1 MATLKQIQFKRSKTA
16 GARPAASVLA
26 EGELAINLK
35 DRTIFTKDDTGNI
48 IDLSISA
55 GGSISGNITQ
65 TGDYLQNGTYNL
77 NGNQF
82 VYAGKYIE
90 FLPKTAGN
98 GAWAN
103 QHKNKAPIFT
113 DLSST
118 TSVSEYHPLI
128 KQRYKDGTFSVG
140 TLVNEGSFKIHYIN
154 ETGDSKYWTFNRNG
168 SFIVD
173 NGNIEARAGNI
184 SASGN
189 INSATG
195 FVSAPRV
202 NTKNINLSSKTFI
215 TNNDAGYD
223 IVSLPTWVYNP
234 PADGSDNTTNGLNY
248 LRKLRASS
256 ASSIFHE
263 IADCRKGKPQE
274 ISWWTGVGPSSFQWA
289 FDNSGRITAGK
300 SISVGLP
307 DNGTNGRYPLES
319 AISIGIAIG
328 DNDTGI
334 KWVRDGVIDLM
345 ANGISTATILN
356 NGINSTKKLMVGYS
370 RDSGS
375 TWVFPNNNQAMF
387 TARTDVDGN
396 NNGDGQ
402 THIGYSSNSKMYHYF
417 RGTGRMSV
425 SMGDG
430 LLVEPGILDIKTGS
444 NSLNLRADGTVASTQ
459 EVKLNNGLFFNS
471 SSYNAGIKF
480 GASSINGTKTIQW
493 NAGTR
498 PGQNKSYVTMKAW
511 GNAFEDNTNK
521 KRETVFE
528 LGDGQG
534 WHFYS
539 QRVAPAA
546 GSTVGS
552 VEFAMA
558 GSLLTSGSITTRSS
572 LNADNGLSVNG
583 QAKFGGTAD
592 ALRIWNAEYGAIFRR
607 SEASLHIIP
616 TPKDAGESGGISN
629 LRPLS
634 ISLNNG
640 MVQMRH
646 SVTLGDDGRGGN
658 MITVDNDSKLVV
670 VTSNSRISP
679 NFRMQIGHSSYIDV
693 ECTNSVR
700 PAGAGSFA
708 SQNNEDVRAPLY
720 MNIDRG
726 DNSTYIPILK
736 QRYVQGNSCYSLG
749 TLING
754 GDFRLHYHEGGDG
767 SSTGAVIK
775 DISWEFKRNGD
786 FYSPGRLRTANVYI
800 GTDGNITGGSGN
812 FANLNTTLNRKVN
825 VGGWAGSSGGGWYKF
840 ATVTIPQGTGTV
852 TFKISGG
859 AGFNF
864 KSYSQASIAE
874 IVLRTGNNNP
884 KGINAVLWNRSD
896 LSFNQIATMNT
907 SGDTY
912 DVYVFC
918 DGYTNALVV
927 EYSCSENSS
936 VTVVGLNGGIQ
947 SAVDA
952 LPEGH
957 VVGKTVRLLNNIGG
971 TFAAGE
977 SDVVTRGEYVADNQK
992 GMRIKSNGN
1001 NIGSN
1006 AALIR
1011 NDGGSFYILVTDK
1024 NTTEKPDAA
1033 NGDWNGL
1040 RPFYINMTDGRV
1052 SMGHGLNI
1060 TGGGLNVTGGN
1071 TSLGN
1076 ISSRLVS
1083 YARAPS
1089 RWGDTSDAM
1098 KSKITFMADHGDLS
1112 NSGSYYPI
1120 VGAYSNYGSAGYRQT
1135 FEFGWVGSGTTAGWR
1150 DGIIRIRGDNANGQQ
1165 ARWRFTM
1172 DGILDCPGKVQ
1183 MPQTSAFGVNT
1194 TNGWGGNSI
1203 AIGDSDTGFRQVGD
1217 GLLEAWANNVKVVRF
1232 TSSEVYSEK
1241 NVNAPNVYIRSD
1253 VRLKSNFKPIE
1264 NALERVE
1271 QLDGLIYDK
1280 AEYIGGEPAQT
1291 EAGII
1296 AQTLQ
1301 DVLPEAVRE
1310 SEDSKGNKILT
1321 VSSQAQIALLVEAV
1335 KTLSARV
1342 KELESKLM

>member
-1 MATLKQIQFKRSKTA
+1 MATLKQIQFKRSKIA

-35 DRTIFTKDDTGNI
+35 DRTIFTKDDSGNI

-55 GGSISGNITQ
+55 GGNISGNITQ

-103 QHKNKAPIFT
+103 QHLNKAPIFT

-154 ETGDSKYWTFNRNG
+154 ESGTSKYWTFRRDGGFVVDTG
-168 SFIVD
+168 SLTVTD
-173 NGNIEARAGNI
+173 GNI

-195 FVSAPRV
+195 VVSAPQI
-202 NTKNINLSSKTFI
+202 NTKTIVFDTKAF
-215 TNNDAGYD
+215 GQYD
-223 IVSLPTWVYNP
+223 SQSLVQYVYP
-234 PADGSDNTTNGLNY
+234 GTGETNGINY
-248 LRKLRASS
+248 LRKFRAKSGGTIYHELAS
-256 ASSIFHE
+256 AQT
-263 IADCRKGKPQE
+263 GKSDE
-274 ISWWTGVGPSSFQWA
+274 LSWWTGNTAVNKQMGLRNDGSLVLRRSLAIGTITTDENINNYGSTGAMGECYIVIGDAATGVSYKRSGVYDLVANGLSIASITPDSFRSTRKA
-289 FDNSGRITAGK
+289 LFGRSEDQGGTWIM
-300 SISVGLP
+300 P
-307 DNGTNGRYPLES
+307 GTNAAFLS
-319 AISIGIAIG
+319 VQ
-328 DNDTGI
+328 T
-334 KWVRDGVIDLM
+334 
-345 ANGISTATILN
+345 
-356 NGINSTKKLMVGYS
+356 
-370 RDSGS
+370 
-375 TWVFPNNNQAMF
+375 QADEN
-387 TARTDVDGN
+387 AA
-396 NNGDGQ
+396 GDGQ
-402 THIGYSSNSKMYHYF
+402 THIGYNSGGKMNHYF
-417 RGTGRMSV
+417 RGKGKTNINTQEGMEV
-425 SMGDG
+425 N
-430 LLVEPGILDIKTGS
+430 PGILKIVTGA
-444 NSLNLRADGTVASTQ
+444 NNVMFYADGGITSTKQLSIYNGVYLAANNSTAGLTFAPTTTVD
-459 EVKLNNGLFFNS
+459 
-471 SSYNAGIKF
+471 
-480 GASSINGTKTIQW
+480 GTKQILW
-493 NAGTR
+493 EGGTR
-498 PGQNKSYVTMKAW
+498 AGQNKSYVTVKAW
-511 GNAFEDNTNK
+511 GNSFNASGDRN
-521 KRETVFE
+521 RETVFE
-528 LGDGQG
+528 VADGQG
-534 WHFYS
+534 YYFYAH
-539 QRVAPAA
+539 RKAPTGDETIGRIEAQFA
-546 GSTVGS
+546 GALNAKSINAIENFKVNGLSTLVDTVTMSNGLNLTGGSSITGQVKIGSTV
-552 VEFAMA
+552 
-558 GSLLTSGSITTRSS
+558 
-572 LNADNGLSVNG
+572 N
-583 QAKFGGTAD
+583 
-592 ALRIWNAEYGAIFRR
+592 ALRIWNSRYGAIFRR
-607 SEASLHIIP
+607 SETSLHIIP
-616 TPKDAGESGGISN
+616 TNENEGENGAINN
-629 LRPLS
+629 LRPFS
-634 ISLNNG
+634 IELGTGAVSMNHGVDIGLGKFKVDTSGTTASQRITVNAATDAIVVNAPTQASSNYIQG
-640 MVQMRH
+640 RKAGVAKWY
-646 SVTLGDDGRGGN
+646 VGIGDDGDAVRLHNNVYYHGIGLSAD
-658 MITVDNDSKLVV
+658 TVDITKPLKVGNAKL
-670 VTSNSRISP
+670 
-679 NFRMQIGHSSYIDV
+679 
-693 ECTNSVR
+693 
-700 PAGAGSFA
+700 
-708 SQNNEDVRAPLY
+708 
-720 MNIDRG
+720 
-726 DNSTYIPILK
+726 
-736 QRYVQGNSCYSLG
+736 
-749 TLING
+749 
-754 GDFRLHYHEGGDG
+754 
-767 SSTGAVIK
+767 
-775 DISWEFKRNGD
+775 
-786 FYSPGRLRTANVYI
+786 

-812 FANLNTTLNRKVN
+812 FANLNTTLDRKVN
-825 VGGWAGSSGGGWYKF
+825 VGTWSGSSTAGWYKF

-864 KSYSQASIAE
+864 KSYGQASVAE

-918 DGYTNALVV
+918 AGYTNALVV

-947 SAVDA
+947 PVVDA

-977 SDVVTRGEYVADNQK
+977 SNIVTRGEYVTDNQK

-1011 NDGGSFYILVTDK
+1011 NDGRSFYILATDK
-1024 NTTEKPDAA
+1024 NTEEKPDAA

-1040 RPFYINMTDGRV
+1040 RPFSINMTDGRV
-1052 SMGHGLNI
+1052 GMNHGLNI

-1071 TSLGN
+1071 TNLGN

-1083 YARAPS
+1083 YARAAS
-1089 RWGDTSDAM
+1089 GWGDTSDAM

-1120 VGAYSNYGSAGYRQT
+1120 VGAWSNYGSAGYRQT

-1172 DGILDCPGKVQ
+1172 DGTLDCPGKVLL
-1183 MPQTSAFGVNT
+1183 PQTGAFGVNT
-1194 TNGWGGNSI
+1194 SNGLGGNSI
-1203 AIGDSDTGFRQVGD
+1203 TFGDSDTGIKQNGD
-1217 GLLEAWANNVKVVRF
+1217 GLLDIYANSVQVFRF
-1232 TSSEVYSEK
+1232 QNGDLYSYK
-1241 NVNAPNVYIRSD
+1241 NINAPNVYIRSD
-1253 VRLKSNFKPIE
+1253 IRLKSNFKPIE
-1264 NALERVE
+1264 NALDKVE
-1271 QLDGLIYDK
+1271 KLNGVIYDK
-1280 AEYIGGEPAQT
+1280 AEYIGGEAIET
-1291 EAGII
+1291 EAGIV

-1310 SEDSKGNKILT
+1310 TEDSKGNKILT

-1335 KTLSARV
+1335 KTLSSRV

>member
-35 DRTIFTKDDTGNI
+35 DRTIFTKDDSGNI
-48 IDLSISA
+48 IDLGIAKGGQIDGNVTINGLLRLNGDYVQTGGMTVNGPIGSTDGVTAKVFRSTQGSFYTRATNDTANAHLWFENTNGSERGVLYSKPQSENEGVITMRVRQGTATGAQNSEFHFISTDGGIFQARKLTALTSISTPT
-55 GGSISGNITQ
+55 ISV
-65 TGDYLQNGTYNL
+65 NL
-77 NGNQF
+77 
-82 VYAGKYIE
+82 
-90 FLPKTAGN
+90 
-98 GAWAN
+98 
-103 QHKNKAPIFT
+103 
-113 DLSST
+113 
-118 TSVSEYHPLI
+118 
-128 KQRYKDGTFSVG
+128 
-140 TLVNEGSFKIHYIN
+140 IN
-154 ETGDSKYWTFNRNG
+154 HDSKAFGQYDSQSLVQYVYPG
-168 SFIVD
+168 
-173 NGNIEARAGNI
+173 
-184 SASGN
+184 
-189 INSATG
+189 TG
-195 FVSAPRV
+195 E
-202 NTKNINLSSKTFI
+202 
-215 TNNDAGYD
+215 
-223 IVSLPTWVYNP
+223 
-234 PADGSDNTTNGLNY
+234 TNGVNY
-248 LRKLRASS
+248 LRKVRAKSGGT
-256 ASSIFHE
+256 IYHE
-263 IADCRKGKPQE
+263 ICTAQTGLADE
-274 ISWWTGVGPSSFQWA
+274 MSWWTGNTPLFRLYGIRNDGRMIIRNSLAIGTVTEGYPSSDYGNTGVMGDRYLA
-289 FDNSGRITAGK
+289 LGDTASG
-300 SISVGLP
+300 L
-307 DNGTNGRYPLES
+307 
-319 AISIGIAIG
+319 
-328 DNDTGI
+328 
-334 KWVRDGVIDLM
+334 KWVRTGVIDLM
-345 ANGISTATILN
+345 ANGISAATIIN

-370 RDSGS
+370 RDSGT
-375 TWVFPNNNQAMF
+375 TWDFPNNNQAMF
-387 TARTDVDGN
+387 TARTDIDGN

-402 THIGYSSNSKMYHYF
+402 THIGYNSNSKMYHYF

-430 LLVEPGILDIKTGS
+430 LLIEPGILDIKTGS

-471 SSYNAGIKF
+471 SSSNAGLKF
-480 GASSINGTKTIQW
+480 GASSSINGTKTIQW

-521 KRETVFE
+521 NRETVFE

-607 SEASLHIIP
+607 SETSFYIIP
-616 TPKDAGESGGISN
+616 TLKDAGESGGISN
-629 LRPLS
+629 LRPFTINLANGS
-634 ISLNNG
+634 VMIGNHTQAGKNLLTIDNVSKFVQTDVRLRVNMDSDGIVLNASSQSASNFIQG
-640 MVQMRH
+640 RKAD
-646 SVTLGDDGRGGN
+646 VTKWYLGIGDGGN
-658 MITVDNDSKLVV
+658 VVRMHNYTYSHGIALNSDTVDITKPLK
-670 VTSNSRISP
+670 I
-679 NFRMQIGHSSYIDV
+679 
-693 ECTNSVR
+693 
-700 PAGAGSFA
+700 
-708 SQNNEDVRAPLY
+708 NNIR
-720 MNIDRG
+720 
-726 DNSTYIPILK
+726 
-736 QRYVQGNSCYSLG
+736 
-749 TLING
+749 
-754 GDFRLHYHEGGDG
+754 
-767 SSTGAVIK
+767 
-775 DISWEFKRNGD
+775 
-786 FYSPGRLRTANVYI
+786 I
-800 GTDGNITGGSGN
+800 GTDGNITGGTDN
-812 FANLNTTLNRKVN
+812 FANLNTTLNNKVN
-825 VGGWAGSSGGGWYKF
+825 VGGWSGAATTGWYKF
-840 ATVTIPQGTGTV
+840 ATVNIPQSTGTV
-852 TFKISGG
+852 AFKIYGG
-859 AGFNF
+859 SGFNF
-864 KSYSQASIAE
+864 KSYGQASVTE

-884 KGINAVLWNRSD
+884 KGLNATLWNRTVEAIS
-896 LSFNQIATMNT
+896 QIATVNT
-907 SGDTY
+907 SNDTY
-912 DVYVFC
+912 DVYVYIG
-918 DGYTNALVV
+918 GYSNSLVV
-927 EYSCSENSS
+927 EYSCSGNST
-936 VTVVGLNGGIQ
+936 VTVVGVNGGIQ
-947 SAVDA
+947 PIVET

-957 VVGKTVRLLNNIGG
+957 VVGKTVKLLNNIDGM
-971 TFAAGE
+971 FAAGE
-977 SDVVTRGEYVADNQK
+977 SDIVTRGEFVTNNQK
-992 GMRIKSNGN
+992 GLRIKSRGN
-1001 NIGSN
+1001 DIDSN
-1006 AALIR
+1006 AAIIR
-1011 NDGGSFYILVTDK
+1011 NDGGSFYILATDK
-1024 NTTEKPDAA
+1024 NTSENPDAA
-1033 NGDWNGL
+1033 SGNWNGL
-1040 RPFYINMTDGRV
+1040 RPFSINMTDGRV
-1052 SMGHGLNI
+1052 GMNHGLNI

-1071 TSLGN
+1071 TNLGN

-1083 YARAPS
+1083 YARAAS
-1089 RWGDTSDAM
+1089 GWGDTSDAM

-1150 DGIIRIRGDNANGQQ
+1150 EGIIRIRGDNANGQQ

-1172 DGILDCPGKVQ
+1172 NGVLGCPGKVE
-1183 MPQTSAFGVNT
+1183 MPQTSSFGVNT

-1232 TSSEVYSEK
+1232 TSGEVYSEK

-1280 AEYIGGEPAQT
+1280 AEYIGGEPVQT

-1310 SEDSKGNKILT
+1310 SEDNKGNKILT

>member
-1 MATLKQIQFKRSKTA
+1 MATLKQIQFKRSKIA

-35 DRTIFTKDDTGNI
+35 DRTIFTKDDSGNI

-55 GGSISGNITQ
+55 GGNISGNITQ

-103 QHKNKAPIFT
+103 QHLNKAPIFT

-154 ETGDSKYWTFNRNG
+154 ESGTSKYWTFRRDGGFVVDTG
-168 SFIVD
+168 SLTVTD
-173 NGNIEARAGNI
+173 GNI

-195 FVSAPRV
+195 VVSAPQI
-202 NTKNINLSSKTFI
+202 NTKTIVFDTKAF
-215 TNNDAGYD
+215 GQYD
-223 IVSLPTWVYNP
+223 SQSLVQYVYP
-234 PADGSDNTTNGLNY
+234 GTGETNGINY
-248 LRKLRASS
+248 LRKFRAKSGGTIYHELAS
-256 ASSIFHE
+256 AQT
-263 IADCRKGKPQE
+263 GKSDE
-274 ISWWTGVGPSSFQWA
+274 LSWWTGNTAVNKQMGLRNDGSLVLRRSLAIGTITTDENINNYGSTGAMGECYIVIGDAATGVSYKRSGVYDLVANGLSIASITPDSFRSTRKA
-289 FDNSGRITAGK
+289 LFGRSEDQGGTWIM
-300 SISVGLP
+300 P
-307 DNGTNGRYPLES
+307 GTNAAFLS
-319 AISIGIAIG
+319 VQ
-328 DNDTGI
+328 T
-334 KWVRDGVIDLM
+334 
-345 ANGISTATILN
+345 
-356 NGINSTKKLMVGYS
+356 
-370 RDSGS
+370 
-375 TWVFPNNNQAMF
+375 QADEN
-387 TARTDVDGN
+387 AA
-396 NNGDGQ
+396 GDGQ
-402 THIGYSSNSKMYHYF
+402 THIGYNSGGKMNHYF
-417 RGTGRMSV
+417 RGKGKTNINTQEGMEV
-425 SMGDG
+425 N
-430 LLVEPGILDIKTGS
+430 PGILKIVTGA
-444 NSLNLRADGTVASTQ
+444 NNVMFYADGGITSTKQ
-459 EVKLNNGLFFNS
+459 LSIYNGVYLAANNSTAGLTF
-471 SSYNAGIKF
+471 APTTTID
-480 GASSINGTKTIQW
+480 GTKQILW
-493 NAGTR
+493 EGGTR
-498 PGQNKSYVTMKAW
+498 AGQNKSYVTVKAW
-511 GNAFEDNTNK
+511 GNSFNASGDRN
-521 KRETVFE
+521 RETVFE
-528 LGDGQG
+528 VADGQG
-534 WHFYS
+534 YYFYA
-539 QRVAPAA
+539 QRVAPAS
-546 GSTVGS
+546 GSTTGVIQ
-552 VEFAMA
+552 FRIA
-558 GSLLTSGSITTRSS
+558 GALLTGGGITSSGSIVTESS
-572 LNADNGLSVNG
+572 LVANNGLSVNG

-607 SEASLHIIP
+607 SETNFYIIP
-616 TPKDAGESGGISN
+616 TLQNAGESGGISN
-629 LRPLS
+629 LRPFTINLA
-634 ISLNNG
+634 NG
-640 MVQMRH
+640 SVMMGNHTQAGKNLLTIDNVSKFVQTDVRLRVNMDSDAIVVNASSQAASNFIQGRKAD
-646 SVTLGDDGRGGN
+646 VTKWYLGIGDGGN
-658 MITVDNDSKLVV
+658 VVRMHNYTYSHGIALNSDTVDITKPLKINDI
-670 VTSNSRISP
+670 R
-679 NFRMQIGHSSYIDV
+679 
-693 ECTNSVR
+693 
-700 PAGAGSFA
+700 
-708 SQNNEDVRAPLY
+708 
-720 MNIDRG
+720 
-726 DNSTYIPILK
+726 
-736 QRYVQGNSCYSLG
+736 
-749 TLING
+749 
-754 GDFRLHYHEGGDG
+754 
-767 SSTGAVIK
+767 
-775 DISWEFKRNGD
+775 
-786 FYSPGRLRTANVYI
+786 I
-800 GTDGNITGGSGN
+800 GTDGNITGGTGN
-812 FANLNTTLNRKVN
+812 FANLNTTLNRKTS
-825 VGGWAGSSGGGWYKF
+825 VGGWAGSSVDGWYKF

-864 KSYSQASIAE
+864 KSYGQASVAE

-918 DGYTNALVV
+918 AGYTNALVV

-947 SAVDA
+947 PVVDA

-977 SDVVTRGEYVADNQK
+977 SNIVTRGEYVTDNQK

-1011 NDGGSFYILVTDK
+1011 NDGGSFYILATDK
-1024 NTTEKPDAA
+1024 NTEEKPDAA

-1040 RPFYINMTDGRV
+1040 RPFSINMTDGRV
-1052 SMGHGLNI
+1052 GMNHGLNI

-1071 TSLGN
+1071 TNLGN

-1083 YARAPS
+1083 YARAAS
-1089 RWGDTSDAM
+1089 GWGDTSDAM

-1172 DGILDCPGKVQ
+1172 DGTLDCPGKVLL
-1183 MPQTSAFGVNT
+1183 PQTGAFGVNT
-1194 TNGWGGNSI
+1194 SNGLGGNSI
-1203 AIGDSDTGFRQVGD
+1203 TFGDSDTGIKQNGD
-1217 GLLEAWANNVKVVRF
+1217 GLLDIYANSVQVFRF
-1232 TSSEVYSEK
+1232 QNGDLYSYK
-1241 NVNAPNVYIRSD
+1241 NINAPNVYIRSD
-1253 VRLKSNFKPIE
+1253 IRLKSNFKPIE
-1264 NALERVE
+1264 NALDKVE
-1271 QLDGLIYDK
+1271 KLNGVIYDK
-1280 AEYIGGEPAQT
+1280 AEYIGGEAIET
-1291 EAGII
+1291 EAGIV

-1310 SEDSKGNKILT
+1310 TEDSKGNKILT

-1335 KTLSARV
+1335 KTLSSRV